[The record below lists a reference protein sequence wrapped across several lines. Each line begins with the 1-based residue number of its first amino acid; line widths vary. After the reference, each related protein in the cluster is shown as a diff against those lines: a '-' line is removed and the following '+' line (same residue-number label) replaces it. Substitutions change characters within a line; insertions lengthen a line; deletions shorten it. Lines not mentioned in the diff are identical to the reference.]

1 MVVSLVL
8 SGMQLTENS
17 DFNNYSSIHGSSS
30 SSSVIGG
37 DSSSIGDNIYN
48 SYSSGSGGGQLNS
61 AHHVGFNLRNL
72 PVALGLICF
81 CFGGHGT
88 L

>member
-1 MVVSLVL
+1 VL
-8 SGMQLTENS
+8 SGMQLTENNDYNS
-17 DFNNYSSIHGSSS
+17 YSSIHGSSS
-30 SSSVIGG
+30 SGSSIGG
-37 DSSSIGDNIYN
+37 DSSSSGGNIY
-48 SYSSGSGGGQLNS
+48 SSSGGGELNS